1 MFEILNSADE
11 AQIFAANPN
20 KSYEVQKFLIMNKQ
34 RLLNFLPKFLE
45 DRTEDDQFNDEKA
58 WLVKAIGNLP
68 DNTSALQPP
77 NGTPK
82 QGSTASIQ
90 QQSGTAQV
98 RS

>member
-1 MFEILNSADE
+1 
-11 AQIFAANPN
+11 
-20 KSYEVQKFLIMNKQ
+20 MNKQ
-34 RLLNFLPKFLE
+34 RLLKFLPKFLE

-68 DNTSALQPP
+68 DSTSALRPP
-77 NGTPK
+77 PGTSAPDTTSPV
-82 QGSTASIQ
+82 G